1 MARAVRGI
9 GLQYQETVQSLHDGV
24 EGDTE
29 PLVYDVAEVL
39 ADNFVG
45 ALDGPYAVEPGT
57 RSLLERLMAGH
68 PLTSHGNYG
77 EEFGFMPLEETNAVR
92 RHLPFTQEIQS
103 PWYGD
108 HLFFGYPASTYMW
121 SSPVPFSSVEVER
134 MAGRAAR
141 LQDLFK
147 VPVMHEN
154 PFYYAPFPG
163 SHLAEAEFTS
173 ELVRKSGTYL
183 LLDLH
188 NVYSNSVNFKDT
200 YDRWQYLRTIPL
212 DKVLQVHLAGGQWID
227 GWYHDLHNGAV
238 PGPVWEMLDFVLKE
252 ARNLQLVVL
261 EVQGPAHTARSRAV
275 DASWR
280 KMIREDLARARSAW
294 TAIRGAI

>member
-1 MARAVRGI
+1 MARTVRGI
-9 GLQYQETVQSLHDGV
+9 GLQYQETVQALHDGV

-45 ALDGPYAVEPGT
+45 SLDGPYAVDPGS
-57 RSLLERLMAGH
+57 RPLLQRLMANR

-77 EEFGFMPLEETNAVR
+77 EEFGFLPLEETNAVR
-92 RHLPFTQEIQS
+92 RHLPFTHEIQS
-103 PWYGD
+103 PFYGD
-108 HLFFGYPASTYMW
+108 HLFFGYPSSTYMW
-121 SSPVPFSSVEVER
+121 SSPVPFSKAEVER
-134 MAGRAAR
+134 LAGRAAR

-173 ELVRKSGTYL
+173 ELVRRSGTYL

-188 NVYSNSVNFKDT
+188 NVYANSVNFKG
-200 YDRWQYLRTIPL
+200 YDRWQYLRTIPM
-212 DKVLQVHLAGGQWID
+212 DRVLQVHLAGGQWID
-227 GWYHDLHNGAV
+227 DWYHDLHNHAV
-238 PGPVWEMLDFVLKE
+238 PEPVWEMLDHVLKE
-252 ARNLQLVVL
+252 ARNLMLVVL
-261 EVQGPAHTARSRAV
+261 EVQGPAHTSRSRAV

-280 KMIREDLARARSAW
+280 KMIRVDLARARAAW
-294 TAIRGAI
+294 TSIRGEI

>member
-1 MARAVRGI
+1 MARTVRGI
-9 GLQYQETVQSLHDGV
+9 GLQYQDTVQPLHDGV

-45 ALDGPYAVEPGT
+45 GLDSPYVVDPVNRPA
-57 RSLLERLMAGH
+57 LERLMAQR

-77 EEFGFMPLEETNAVR
+77 GEFGFEPLEETNAVR
-92 RHLPFTQEIQS
+92 RHLPFTHEIQS

-108 HLFFGYPASTYMW
+108 HLFFGYPGSTYMW
-121 SSPVPFSSVEVER
+121 SSPVPWSRKEVER
-134 MAGRAAR
+134 LAERAAR

-173 ELVRKSGTYL
+173 ELVRRAGTYL

-188 NVYSNSVNFKDT
+188 NIYSNSVNFKG
-200 YDRWQYLRTIPL
+200 YDPWQYLRTIPL
-212 DKVLQVHLAGGQWID
+212 DKVLQVHLAGGQWLE
-227 GWYHDLHNGAV
+227 GWYHDLHNHPV
-238 PGPVWEMLDFVLKE
+238 PDPVWQMLDFVLKE

-261 EVQGPAHTARSRAV
+261 EVQGPAHTARSREV

-280 KMIREDLARARSAW
+280 KMIREDLARARAAW
-294 TAIRGAI
+294 TAVRGAI